1 MRPGDFR
8 HQVSLCAK
16 QLYWDQVLADI
27 HDRFEPQF
35 HDLAVETVIYYL
47 PAEIVDLPDT
57 EARVAVVNSIPDDC
71 EPSHAKQLII
81 SGTKVLWNKRNVRS

>member
-16 QLYWDQVLADI
+16 KLYWDQVLADI

-81 SGTKVLWNKRNVRS
+81 SGTKVRWNKRNVRS